1 MLVQVNQPQLNE
13 IIDKI
18 LEFPTDGTVENAIL
32 ELTNAR
38 QTIEDA
44 YKGLTDALKQKM
56 AEAGL
61 QSVEGPIARVSISSS
76 GAKYSAKD
84 LKEVDRSLLEL
95 KLNPT
100 AVAAYEKENKS
111 LPANVTYA
119 TRSTACRITIKKGA
133 ND

>member
-13 IIDKI
+13 VIAKV
-18 LEFPTDGTVENAIL
+18 LEFPKDGSVENAIV
-32 ELTNAR
+32 ELTSAR
-38 QTIEDA
+38 QIIEDA

-61 QSVEGPIARVSISSS
+61 QSVEGQIARVSVSSS
-76 GAKYSAKD
+76 GAKYSVKD
-84 LKEVDRSLLEL
+84 LKEVDPSLLEL

-100 AVAAYEKENKS
+100 AVAAYEKENGA
-111 LPANVTYA
+111 LPKNVNYA
-119 TRSTACRITIKKGA
+119 PRSTACRITIKKGA

>member
-1 MLVQVNQPQLNE
+1 MLVQVNQPQLTEVIN
-13 IIDKI
+13 KI
-18 LEFPTDGTVENAIL
+18 LEFPTDGTVEKAIL
-32 ELTNAR
+32 ELISAR

-56 AEAGL
+56 SEAGL
-61 QSVEGPIARVSISSS
+61 QSVEGQIARVSISAS
-76 GAKYSAKD
+76 GTKYSAKD
-84 LKEVDRSLLEL
+84 LKEVDPSLLEL

-100 AVAAYEKENKS
+100 AVATYEKENGA
-111 LPANVTYA
+111 LPNNVTYA